1 MVGTVRKIIG
11 ALTLKLMTGVAAV
24 GAVMAPHIGHGQP
37 PTLEAQVK
45 ATYLY
50 NFIQF
55 VEWPQA
61 AWAEGNDFPLCVIG
75 QDRLGAALDAF
86 GGERVDGRVIRVVRL
101 TTVDD
106 AARNHCKLVF
116 LPRGAGDSAQLLAR
130 VPSQGVLTVGEA
142 PNFTGAG
149 GMIGLYEVRG
159 RVHFSINDRAAR
171 RAGLVVSSRLL
182 QLARERS

>member
-1 MVGTVRKIIG
+1 MIGTRRKLLG
-11 ALTLKLMTGVAAV
+11 ALALKLMTGVAAV
-24 GAVMAPHIGHGQP
+24 GAVVVPHVGHGEP
-37 PTLEAQVK
+37 PSLETQVK

-61 AWAEGNDFPLCVIG
+61 TWADGDAFPLCVLG
-75 QDRLGAALDAF
+75 NERLGAALDAF
-86 GGERVDGRVIRVVRL
+86 GGERVDGHVIRVLRL
-101 TTVDD
+101 STIDE
-106 AARNHCKLVF
+106 AAPNRCKLVF
-116 LPRGAGDSAQLLAR
+116 LPRAAGDSAQLLAR

-142 PNFTGAG
+142 PNFTGVG

-159 RVHFSINDRAAR
+159 RVQFSINDRAAR

-182 QLARERS
+182 QLARER

>member
-1 MVGTVRKIIG
+1 MATGRNLIAAV
-11 ALTLKLMTGVAAV
+11 ALKLLTGVAAF
-24 GAVMAPHIGHGQP
+24 GAASAPQLVHGQP

-61 AWAEGNDFPLCVIG
+61 AWADGDAFHLCVLG
-75 QDRLGAALDAF
+75 NGRVGAAIEAF
-86 GGERVDGRVIRVVRL
+86 GGERVDGRVIRVLRL
-101 TTVDD
+101 TTVDE
-106 AARNHCKLVF
+106 AATNRCKLLY
-116 LPRGAGDSAQLLAR
+116 LPRTAGDSAALLAR
-130 VPSQGVLTVGEA
+130 APSQGVLTVGEA